1 MKKEVLFYCFALL
14 LMQSCTN
21 NKSDLKDIEKC
32 PIVAT
37 KSMINASSAISCNLN
52 LINDTI
58 DFPISSLIEDL
69 EIVFLENSDS
79 ALISRYHTFT
89 SENYIGIY
97 TLESQYKLFDKE
109 GNLICFVGR
118 KGIGPGE
125 YIFIYDSYIDEE
137 NERIYLMP
145 WMQKKIFIYDLK
157 GKFIKDI
164 PLPEFVPKARF
175 SIDTKNE
182 IITILILPFKD
193 QNEYAIWQIDFEGN
207 IIKSIDSSFFAQEP
221 DYGNEVISYRNTNN
235 IDYYIAGYPYKQ
247 DSLFYYIPEENRL
260 QPLFTFQ
267 FGNVEPFFHYYV
279 DLPNHVLTILSA
291 QDKIDKYGQFYK
303 PMPDMFIVDKESLKG
318 CWVNFVV
325 DELGNIPIPT
335 STSFQ
340 DGYFMAN
347 MYPHELK
354 QSLEKILTEKDNTL
368 SQERKDKIKSLYNQI
383 DDDGNNI
390 ILLGR
395 LKQ

>member
-1 MKKEVLFYCFALL
+1 MNRRVVYYSILL
-14 LMQSCTN
+14 LIIYGCNS
-21 NKSDLKDIEKC
+21 KSDIKTIDDC

-37 KSMINASSAISCNLN
+37 KSSVNGSPVISCDLS
-52 LINDTI
+52 LLNDTI

-79 ALISRYHTFT
+79 ALVSRYHTFT

-137 NERIYLMP
+137 NERIYLLP

-175 SIDTKNE
+175 SIDTNNE

-193 QNEYAIWQIDFEGN
+193 RNEYAIWQIDFEGN
-207 IIKSIDSSFFAQEP
+207 IIKFIDSSFFALEP
-221 DYGNEVISYRNTNN
+221 NYGNEVISYRNTNK
-235 IDYYIAGYPYKQ
+235 IDYYIAGHPYKQ
-247 DSLFYYIPEENRL
+247 DSLFYYIPEENKL
-260 QPLFTFQ
+260 QPVFTLN
-267 FGNVEPFFHYYV
+267 FGKVEPFSHYYI
-279 DLPNHVLTILSA
+279 DLPNHILTVHDE
-291 QDKIDKYGQFYK
+291 QERIDEHGQFYP
-303 PMPDMFIVDKESLKG
+303 PMPDMFIVEKKSMKG
-318 CWVNFVV
+318 SWVKIVI
-325 DELGNIPIPT
+325 DELGNLPIPSRT
-335 STSFQ
+335 KFQ
-340 DGYFMAN
+340 DGYFVSN

-354 QSLEKILTEKDNTL
+354 QEMEKILTEKDNTL

-383 DDDGNNI
+383 DEDGNNI
-390 ILLGR
+390 IILGK

>member
-1 MKKEVLFYCFALL
+1 MKKGVVYYSILL
-14 LMQSCTN
+14 LIIYGCNS
-21 NKSDLKDIEKC
+21 KSDIKTIDDS

-37 KSMINASSAISCNLN
+37 KISVNGSPVISCDLS
-52 LINDTI
+52 LLNDTI
-58 DFPISSLIEDL
+58 DFPISTLVEDL
-69 EIVFLENSDS
+69 EIIILENSDS
-79 ALISRYHTFT
+79 ALVSRYHTFT

-157 GKFIKDI
+157 GKLIKDI

-175 SIDTKNE
+175 KIDAKNE

-193 QNEYAIWQIDFEGN
+193 RNEYAIWQIDFEGN
-207 IIKSIDSSFFAQEP
+207 IIKSIDSSFFAQRP

-235 IDYYIAGYPYKQ
+235 IDYYIAGYPFKQ
-247 DSLFYYIPEENRL
+247 DSLFYYIPEENKL
-260 QPLFTFQ
+260 QPLFTLQ
-267 FGNVEPFFHYYV
+267 FGNVEPFFHCYV

-291 QDKIDKYGQFYK
+291 QDQIDKSGQFYK
-303 PMPDMFIVDKESLKG
+303 PMPDMFIVEKESLKG
-318 CWVNFVV
+318 SWVNIVV

-335 STSFQ
+335 STLFQ
-340 DGYFMAN
+340 DGYFVAN

-354 QSLEKILTEKDNTL
+354 QSLEKILTEKENTL
-368 SQERKDKIKSLYNQI
+368 SQVRKDKINSLYNQI
-383 DDDGNNI
+383 DEDGNNI
-390 ILLGR
+390 ILMGR

>member
-1 MKKEVLFYCFALL
+1 MNRRVVYYSILL
-14 LMQSCTN
+14 LIIYGCNS
-21 NKSDLKDIEKC
+21 KSDIKTIDDC

-37 KSMINASSAISCNLN
+37 KSSVNGSTVISCNLN
-52 LINDTI
+52 LINDTV

-69 EIVFLENSDS
+69 EIIFLENSDS
-79 ALISRYHTFT
+79 ALVSRYYTYT

-175 SIDTKNE
+175 KIDAKNE
-182 IITILILPFKD
+182 IITILILPFKER
-193 QNEYAIWQIDFEGN
+193 NETAIWQIDFEGN

-221 DYGNEVISYRNTNN
+221 NYGNEVISYRNTHK
-235 IDYYIAGYPYKQ
+235 IDYYVTQYPYKQ
-247 DSLFYYIPEENRL
+247 DSLFYYNPEENKL

-291 QDKIDKYGQFYK
+291 QDKIDKHGQFYK
-303 PMPDMFIVDKESLKG
+303 PMPDMFIVEKESLKG

-340 DGYFMAN
+340 DGYFVSN

-354 QSLEKILTEKDNTL
+354 QEMEKILTDGDNSL
-368 SQERKDKIKSLYNQI
+368 FQERKNKIKSLYDQI
-383 DDDGNNI
+383 DEDGNNI
-390 ILLGR
+390 IILGK